1 MFNSGSQ
8 HTEQI
13 NKWDSL
19 YAEYQK
25 EIKNAI
31 IKENGF

>member
-19 YAEYQK
+19 YAKCLEGG
-25 EIKNAI
+25 KNEV
-31 IKENGF
+31 IKETGV